1 MMRRELTIVIPTY
14 NERKNIGPLIQLLD
28 KALRG
33 NSWEVIFVDDDSPD
47 GTAQLIKDLE
57 QRDDRIHCLHRK
69 GKSGLS
75 SACIDGIQKSQTP
88 YIAVMDADMQ
98 HDDRILPD
106 MLKCLKDERLDLVVG
121 SRYVEGGSLGHL
133 SGLRSVI
140 SLSATKFGQFV
151 TGIPLKDPM
160 SGYFLL
166 TREFF
171 DKILPRLNGKGF
183 KILLDI
189 YLSAPEP
196 VKFKEVPYEF
206 RTRKEGKSKL
216 GAGVVWDYF
225 GLIID
230 KSLKRNMFRRI
241 MET

>member
-1 MMRRELTIVIPTY
+1 MSRELTIVIPTY
-14 NERKNIGPLIQLLD
+14 NERKNIDPLIQLLD
-28 KALRG
+28 KALKG

-47 GTAQLIKDLE
+47 GTAQLIKEMGQKDNH
-57 QRDDRIHCLHRK
+57 IHCLHRK
-69 GKSGLS
+69 EKLGLS

-88 YIAVMDADMQ
+88 YIAVMDADLQ
-98 HDDRILPD
+98 HDERILPN
-106 MLKCLKDERLDLVVG
+106 MLRCLKDEQLDLVVG
-121 SRYVEGGSLGHL
+121 SRYVEGGSLGRL
-133 SGLRSVI
+133 SGLRSLI
-140 SLSATKFGQFV
+140 SQSATKFGQFV

-171 DKILPRLNGKGF
+171 EKALPRLNGKGF

-196 VKFKEVPYEF
+196 VRFKEFPYEF
-206 RTRKEGKSKL
+206 RARKEGKSKL
-216 GAGVVWDYF
+216 GAGVIWDYF

-230 KSLKRNMFRRI
+230 KPLKRKR
-241 MET
+241 